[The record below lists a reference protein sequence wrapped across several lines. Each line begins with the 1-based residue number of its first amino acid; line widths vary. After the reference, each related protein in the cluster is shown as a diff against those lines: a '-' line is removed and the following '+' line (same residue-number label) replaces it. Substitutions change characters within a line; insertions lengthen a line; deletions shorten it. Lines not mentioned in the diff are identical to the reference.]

1 MIMNFI
7 QKISTN
13 KFLRYSFIGLVLLF
27 ALEGFILTA
36 SYFAIKMHIFND
48 PGAVDYNDR
57 HFQNVEKANSLS
69 KNDTTCN
76 PISEVS
82 KFYQN
87 VDILNAYYPYNA
99 IKLHNNYLEHK
110 NINLA
115 KQMFRAIE
123 IELID
128 STDFVNDLKA
138 GKQLSKNRKPSD
150 KNAFEWMNIVE
161 WEDFKIAVAK
171 DSAII
176 DSVSR
181 LTRVEPRLIVG
192 VLLGEQM
199 RLFNSSRETYK
210 KVINP
215 LKILSVEAKFS
226 LGVTGIKEETAK
238 KTERYLKDTSSVF
251 YLGKEFE
258 HLLDFSTVDTT
269 QERFDRLVNYR
280 NHYYSYMYAALII
293 RQIRQQWLNEGYDI
307 SNRPEILATLFNL
320 GYAVSKPKPNPS
332 VGGSRIIVNE
342 KVYTFGSL
350 AYQFYYSG
358 ELTHLF
364 PYKIDFW

>member
-1 MIMNFI
+1 MKFFNRMYA
-7 QKISTN
+7 N
-13 KFLRYSFIGLVLLF
+13 KFIRYSFIAFVLLF
-27 ALEGFILTA
+27 AAEGFILTA
-36 SYFAIKMHIFND
+36 SFFAIKLHLFND

-57 HFQNVEKANSLS
+57 YFQDIQKTEILS
-69 KNDTTCN
+69 KNDTCNN
-76 PISEVS
+76 PIGSVFE
-82 KFYQN
+82 FYQQLN
-87 VDILNAYYPYNA
+87 VLNSYFPYNA
-99 IKLHNNYLEHK
+99 IKLHSCFLEHK
-110 NINLA
+110 DVNLA
-115 KQMFRAIE
+115 QRMFQAIHL
-123 IELID
+123 ELTD
-128 STDFVNDLKA
+128 STDFINDLKN
-138 GKQLSKNRKPSD
+138 GNISIKNRIPSD
-150 KNAFEWMNIVE
+150 NNAFSWMNIVE

-171 DSAII
+171 DSLII
-176 DSVSR
+176 DSVAR
-181 LTRVEPRLIVG
+181 VTRVEPRLIVS

-238 KTERYLKDTSSVF
+238 KTERFLKDTSSVF

-258 HLLDFSTVDTT
+258 HLLDFSTEDTLN
-269 QERFDRLVNYR
+269 ERFNRLVNYR

-293 RQIRQQWLNEGYDI
+293 RQIRQQWLDAGYDI

-320 GYAVSKPKPNPS
+320 GYAVSIPKPNPS

-342 KVYTFGSL
+342 KMYTFGSL

-358 ELTHLF
+358 ELDQLF
-364 PYKIDFW
+364 PYKINYW

>member
-1 MIMNFI
+1 MNII
-7 QKISTN
+7 QKITAN
-13 KFLRYSFIGLVLLF
+13 KIVRYSFIALVLLF
-27 ALEGFILTA
+27 ALEGFVLTA
-36 SYFAIKMHIFND
+36 SYFAIKLHILND

-57 HFQNVEKANSLS
+57 YFQDIQKAALLS
-69 KNDTTCN
+69 KNDTNNN
-76 PISEVS
+76 PIP
-82 KFYQN
+82 KLTDLYQKLE
-87 VDILNAYYPYNA
+87 ILNAYYPYNA
-99 IKLHNNYLEHK
+99 IKIHKSYMEHQ

-115 KQMFRAIE
+115 ERMFQAVQL
-123 IELID
+123 ELID
-128 STDFVNDLKA
+128 STDFISDIEKGEVA
-138 GKQLSKNRKPSD
+138 QMNRIPSD
-150 KNAFEWMNIVE
+150 KNAFAWMNIVE
-161 WEDFKIAVAK
+161 WDDFKIAVAK
-171 DSAII
+171 DSVVI
-176 DSVSR
+176 DSISR

-210 KVINP
+210 RVINP

-238 KTERYLKDTSSVF
+238 KTERYLKDSTSVY

-258 HLLDFSTVDTT
+258 HLLDFSTVDTV

-293 RQIRQQWLNEGYDI
+293 RQIRQQWLNAGFDI

-320 GYAVSKPKPNPS
+320 GYAVSKPKENPS
-332 VGGSRIIVNE
+332 VGGSRIVVNE
-342 KVYTFGSL
+342 KTYTFGSL

-364 PYKIDFW
+364 AYKINYW